1 MPRPEKVQ
9 AVAEI
14 KERFEAAQAVFLTEY
29 RGIAVE
35 QMGDLRRRVRDAG
48 GDYKVVKMSLAR
60 RAADGLGVEGL
71 TDEMVGPTALAFAN
85 ADPVGVAKAL
95 SDYAK
100 ENELLVIKLG
110 LLADKLLRPEE
121 VSKLAAIEPR
131 EVLLARIAGAAKAPL
146 ANLAG
151 MLASFTRD
159 AAGLFAALLDK
170 REPEPGAVPDSEAVE
185 PDQPEA
191 EAEVSKADAPE
202 TDQPEAGAAGAEAE
216 ASESEVAEAEVPES
230 EVPESGAA
238 QVDEPDQSEDQTAA
252 GSEEE
257 DDKTVEASAQEPT
270 DEAEEE

>member
-35 QMGDLRRRVRDAG
+35 QMGDLRRRVRAAG
-48 GDYKVVKMSLAR
+48 GDYKVVKMTLAR
-60 RAADGLGVEGL
+60 RAAEGLGLEGL
-71 TDEMVGPTALAFAN
+71 TGEMAGPTALAFAN

-95 SDYAK
+95 HDYAK
-100 ENELLVIKLG
+100 ENDRLVIKLG
-110 LLADKLLRPEE
+110 LLADKVLRPEE
-121 VSKLAAIEPR
+121 VSTLAAIEPR
-131 EVLLARIAGAAKAPL
+131 EVLLAKIAGAAKAPL

-170 REPEPGAVPDSEAVE
+170 REAEPTTPLE
-185 PDQPEA
+185 PEA
-191 EAEVSKADAPE
+191 AEPVE
-202 TDQPEAGAAGAEAE
+202 AGAEAAPVADE
-216 ASESEVAEAEVPES
+216 VEES
-230 EVPESGAA
+230 
-238 QVDEPDQSEDQTAA
+238 QSETAEDTK
-252 GSEEE
+252 SEATEPEATEAIDAQAADEREE
-257 DDKTVEASAQEPT
+257 DDETVEASVEEPT

>member
-14 KERFEAAQAVFLTEY
+14 KERLEVAQAVFLTEY
-29 RGIAVE
+29 RGIAVQ

-60 RAADGLGVEGL
+60 RAAEGLGIEGL

-100 ENELLVIKLG
+100 ENDRLVIKLG
-110 LLADKLLRPEE
+110 LLADRLLRPEE
-121 VSKLAAIEPR
+121 VSKLAALEPR
-131 EVLLARIAGAAKAPL
+131 QVLLAKIAGAAKAPL

-151 MLASFTRD
+151 MLTSFTRD

-170 REPEPGAVPDSEAVE
+170 REAEPGA
-185 PDQPEA
+185 
-191 EAEVSKADAPE
+191 
-202 TDQPEAGAAGAEAE
+202 
-216 ASESEVAEAEVPES
+216 ASES
-230 EVPESGAA
+230 G
-238 QVDEPDQSEDQTAA
+238 T
-252 GSEEE
+252 
-257 DDKTVEASAQEPT
+257 
-270 DEAEEE
+270 

>member
-48 GDYKVVKMSLAR
+48 GDYKVVKMTLAR
-60 RAADGLGVEGL
+60 RAAEGLGIEGL
-71 TDEMVGPTALAFAN
+71 TDEMAGPTALAFAN
-85 ADPVGVAKAL
+85 TDPVGVAKAL
-95 SDYAK
+95 SDYSK
-100 ENELLVIKLG
+100 ENDRLVIKLG
-110 LLADKLLRPEE
+110 LLTDKVLRPED
-121 VSKLAAIEPR
+121 VLKLAAIEPR
-131 EVLLARIAGAAKAPL
+131 EVLLARIAGAAMAPL

-170 REPEPGAVPDSEAVE
+170 RGAEPSVVSEAPVTEVE
-185 PDQPEA
+185 PSDTGPVAEDAPAEVADESDQPEA
-191 EAEVSKADAPE
+191 TE
-202 TDQPEAGAAGAEAE
+202 PEATESESDETEDAGPE
-216 ASESEVAEAEVPES
+216 ASEVSDDQAATES
-230 EVPESGAA
+230 
-238 QVDEPDQSEDQTAA
+238 D
-252 GSEEE
+252 E
-257 DDKTVEASAQEPT
+257 DDETVEASEKDPT